1 MKPEAPSQSSIN
13 SPLPVRTGKNVV
25 LVGYMGTGKSCIG
38 RHIAQIGNRTF
49 VDTDDVIQQRAGM
62 TIPEIFA
69 EEGHDAF
76 RARETEALK
85 SLLQCRGHVI
95 ATGGG
100 IVTQPRNLPL
110 LEQLGFVVWLRA
122 DEEVL
127 FERVS
132 RNADRPLLQTV
143 NPRETLRQMIRE
155 RTPLYEQASQFVI
168 DTSWLRPADLA
179 GAVLNEMRRRGL

>member
-1 MKPEAPSQSSIN
+1 
-13 SPLPVRTGKNVV
+13 
-25 LVGYMGTGKSCIG
+25 
-38 RHIAQIGNRTF
+38 
-49 VDTDDVIQQRAGM
+49 
-62 TIPEIFA
+62 
-69 EEGHDAF
+69 
-76 RARETEALK
+76 
-85 SLLQCRGHVI
+85 
-95 ATGGG
+95 
-100 IVTQPRNLPL
+100 LPL

-132 RNADRPLLQTV
+132 RNSDRPLLQTD

-155 RTPLYEQASQFVI
+155 RTPLYERASQFII